1 MPAPHD
7 HHILRLRSIP
17 SRRVAD
23 LHWKRVLGELVR
35 LVGPA
40 RGSDGDLSGMCDHSE
55 RHIWKNGRPA
65 IDQDAKAG
73 ENPRSGIGYTIRIRG
88 TSPLFYYFSNLGII
102 ALFCQMGQP
111 GFIADAHLTVAMK
124 AVLFDLGHTLIDY
137 YCDWKGP
144 EEKGVDL
151 IFQISRECSPHIDH
165 QEFTSYLNGRLREA
179 RELKYTKYVEVPLI
193 EVIGDCLDRY
203 GCLDE
208 DSLQRGLEAFYGVLL
223 EDRTL
228 VEGAVELLGRI
239 KERGLAIGL
248 ISDVAWGLPSEFPM
262 RDIRH
267 YGLDAFFDDYVFS
280 TDVGLRKP
288 HPKIFK
294 IALSNLGVEAS
305 DAMYVGNSIAQ
316 DVRGAKG
323 VGMRSVLKAS
333 RYCPQ
338 ADGVVPD
345 HTVSHLAEVEGLLD
359 Q

>member
-1 MPAPHD
+1 M
-7 HHILRLRSIP
+7 
-17 SRRVAD
+17 
-23 LHWKRVLGELVR
+23 
-35 LVGPA
+35 
-40 RGSDGDLSGMCDHSE
+40 
-55 RHIWKNGRPA
+55 GR
-65 IDQDAKAG
+65 
-73 ENPRSGIGYTIRIRG
+73 
-88 TSPLFYYFSNLGII
+88 
-102 ALFCQMGQP
+102 P
-111 GFIADAHLTVAMK
+111 GFIADAHLTEAMK

-151 IFQISRECSPHIDH
+151 IFQIARECSPHIDH

-179 RELKYTKYVEVPLI
+179 RELKYTKYVEVPLT

-267 YGLDAFFDDYVFS
+267 YGLDEFFDDYVFS

-323 VGMRSVLKAS
+323 VGMISVLKAS
-333 RYCPQ
+333 MYCPQ

-345 HTVSHLAEVEGLLD
+345 HTVSHLAEVEGLLE
-359 Q
+359 